1 MGLPAQKHKMTL
13 EDFLAWEAE
22 QPERWEFF
30 NGEAFMMAGGSDVHN
45 AISLNTA
52 FALRQTLRGTRCNVF
67 MSDVRLRLAESDDL
81 FYPDV
86 FVTCS
91 DADRGRRQVK
101 EDPVLIAAVL
111 SPSTEDHDRG
121 DKFAAY
127 RRFSALKTVLFLSQD
142 RAHVECFTRRENGR
156 WVLSEA
162 SGETARLALP
172 AFDFELALALAD
184 LYRDLPDAE
193 ASDPA
198 PVPPPSTPR
207 PPPAA

>member
-1 MGLPAQKHKMTL
+1 MGLPAEKHKMTL

-30 NGEAFMMAGGSDVHN
+30 TGEAFMMAGGSDVHN

-52 FALRQTLRGTRCNVF
+52 FSLRSALDGTRCNVF
-67 MSDVRLRLAESDDL
+67 MFDVRLPRAEDDNL

-91 DADRGRRQVK
+91 DADRARRQVK
-101 EDPVLIAAVL
+101 EDPVLIAEVL
-111 SPSTEDHDRG
+111 SPSTEAYDRG

-127 RRFSALKTVLFLSQD
+127 RRFPGLETVLFLSQD
-142 RAHVECFTRRENGR
+142 RAHVECFTRGEDGR

-162 SGETARLALP
+162 SGDTARLALP
-172 AFDFELALALAD
+172 ALGFELALAD
-184 LYRDLPDAE
+184 LYRDLPDA
-193 ASDPA
+193 
-198 PVPPPSTPR
+198 TPE
-207 PPPAA
+207 PAATAN

>member
-1 MGLPAQKHKMTL
+1 VGLPAPKHKMTL

-30 NGEAFMMAGGSDVHN
+30 NGEAFMMAGGADVHN

-91 DADRGRRQVK
+91 DADRARRQVK
-101 EDPVLIAAVL
+101 EDPVLIAEVL
-111 SPSTEDHDRG
+111 SPSTEAHDRG
-121 DKFAAY
+121 NKFAAY
-127 RRFSALKTVLFLSQD
+127 RRFAALKTVLFLSQD

-172 AFDFELALALAD
+172 AFDFELALAD

-198 PVPPPSTPR
+198 PILPPSTPR

>member
-52 FALRQTLRGTRCNVF
+52 FALRQPLRGTRCNVF

-86 FVTCS
+86 FVTCT
-91 DADRGRRQVK
+91 DADRARRQVK
-101 EDPVLIAAVL
+101 EDPILIAEVL
-111 SPSTEDHDRG
+111 SPSTEAYDRG

-127 RRFSALKTVLFLSQD
+127 RRFAGLKTVLFLSQD
-142 RAHVECFTRRENGR
+142 RAHVECFTRGDDGR

-172 AFDFELALALAD
+172 AFDFELALAD
-184 LYRDLPDAE
+184 LYRDLPDAD

-198 PVPPPSTPR
+198 PIPPPSTPR

>member
-1 MGLPAQKHKMTL
+1 MGLPAPKHKMTL

-30 NGEAFMMAGGSDVHN
+30 NGEAFMMAGGADVHN

-91 DADRGRRQVK
+91 DADRARRQVK
-101 EDPVLIAAVL
+101 EDPTLIAEVL
-111 SPSTEDHDRG
+111 SPSTEAYDRG

-127 RRFSALKTVLFLSQD
+127 RRFAGLKTVLFLSQD
-142 RAHVECFTRRENGR
+142 RAHVECFTRGDDGR

-172 AFDFELALALAD
+172 AFDFELALAD

-193 ASDPA
+193 ATDPA
-198 PVPPPSTPR
+198 PVLPPSTPR

>member
-1 MGLPAQKHKMTL
+1 MTL
-13 EDFLAWEAE
+13 EGFLAWEAE
-22 QPERWEFF
+22 QPERWAFF
-30 NGEAFMMAGGSDVHN
+30 NGEAFMMAGGSDIHN

-91 DADRGRRQVK
+91 DADRARRQVK
-101 EDPVLIAAVL
+101 EDPTLIAEVL
-111 SPSTEDHDRG
+111 SPSTEAYDRG

-127 RRFSALKTVLFLSQD
+127 RRFAGLKTVLFLSQD
-142 RAHVECFTRRENGR
+142 RAHVECFTRGEDGR

-172 AFDFELALALAD
+172 AFDFELALAD

-193 ASDPA
+193 ATDPA
-198 PVPPPSTPR
+198 PVPPPSTPH

>member
-1 MGLPAQKHKMTL
+1 MGLPAPKHKMTL

-91 DADRGRRQVK
+91 DADRARRQVK
-101 EDPVLIAAVL
+101 EDPTLIAEVL
-111 SPSTEDHDRG
+111 SPSTEAYDRG

-127 RRFSALKTVLFLSQD
+127 RRFAGLKTVLFLSQD
-142 RAHVECFTRRENGR
+142 RAHVECFTRGDDGR

-172 AFDFELALALAD
+172 AFDFELALAD

-193 ASDPA
+193 ATDPA
-198 PVPPPSTPR
+198 PVPPPSTPH

>member
-67 MSDVRLRLAESDDL
+67 MSDVRLRLAASDDL

-86 FVTCS
+86 FVTCT
-91 DADRGRRQVK
+91 DADRARRQVK
-101 EDPVLIAAVL
+101 EDPVLIAEVL
-111 SPSTEDHDRG
+111 SPSTEAYDRG

-127 RRFSALKTVLFLSQD
+127 RRFAGLKTVLFLSQD
-142 RAHVECFTRRENGR
+142 RAHVECFTRGEGGR
-156 WVLSEA
+156 WILSEA
-162 SGETARLALP
+162 SGDTASLALP
-172 AFDFELALALAD
+172 AFGFELALAD
-184 LYRDLPDAE
+184 LYRDLPDA
-193 ASDPA
+193 
-198 PVPPPSTPR
+198 TPE
-207 PPPAA
+207 PAATAN

>member
-52 FALRQTLRGTRCNVF
+52 FALRQPLRGTRCNVF

-91 DADRGRRQVK
+91 DADRARRQVK
-101 EDPVLIAAVL
+101 EDPTLIAEVL
-111 SPSTEDHDRG
+111 SPSTEAYDRG

-127 RRFSALKTVLFLSQD
+127 RRFAGLKTVLFLSQD
-142 RAHVECFTRRENGR
+142 RAHVECFTRGDDGR

-172 AFDFELALALAD
+172 AFDFELALAD

>member
-13 EDFLAWEAE
+13 EAFLAWEAE

-52 FALRQTLRGTRCNVF
+52 FALRQPLRGTRCNVF

-91 DADRGRRQVK
+91 DADRARRQVK
-101 EDPVLIAAVL
+101 EDPTLIAEVL
-111 SPSTEDHDRG
+111 SPSTEASDRG

-127 RRFSALKTVLFLSQD
+127 RRFAGLKTVLFLSQD
-142 RAHVECFTRRENGR
+142 RAHVECFTRGDDGR

-172 AFDFELALALAD
+172 AFDFELALAD

>member
-91 DADRGRRQVK
+91 DADRARRQVK
-101 EDPVLIAAVL
+101 EDPVLIAEVL
-111 SPSTEDHDRG
+111 SPSTEAYDRG

-127 RRFSALKTVLFLSQD
+127 RRFAGLKTVLFLSQD
-142 RAHVECFTRRENGR
+142 RAHVECFTRGDDGR

-172 AFDFELALALAD
+172 AYDFELALAD

-198 PVPPPSTPR
+198 PILPPSTPR

>member
-1 MGLPAQKHKMTL
+1 MTL
-13 EDFLAWEAE
+13 EGFLAWEAE
-22 QPERWEFF
+22 QPERWAFF
-30 NGEAFMMAGGSDVHN
+30 NGEAFMMAGGSDIHN

-81 FYPDV
+81 VHPDV
-86 FVTCS
+86 FVTGT
-91 DADRGRRQVK
+91 DADRARRQVK
-101 EDPVLIAAVL
+101 EDPVLIADVL
-111 SPSTEDHDRG
+111 SPSTEASDRG

-172 AFDFELALALAD
+172 AFDFELALAD

>member
-1 MGLPAQKHKMTL
+1 MGLPAPKHKMTL

-45 AISLNTA
+45 VVTGNMYM
-52 FALRQTLRGTRCNVF
+52 ALRIGLQHMRCNVF

-86 FVTCS
+86 FVTCT
-91 DADRGRRQVK
+91 DADRARRQVK
-101 EDPVLIAAVL
+101 EDPILIAEVL
-111 SPSTEDHDRG
+111 SPSTEAHDRG
-121 DKFAAY
+121 DKFVAY
-127 RRFSALKTVLFLSQD
+127 RRFAGLKTVLFLSQD
-142 RAHVECFTRRENGR
+142 RAHVECFTRGEDGR

-172 AFDFELALALAD
+172 AFDFELALAD

-193 ASDPA
+193 PSDPA
-198 PVPPPSTPR
+198 PITPTPS
-207 PPPAA
+207 AA

>member
-91 DADRGRRQVK
+91 DADRARRQVK
-101 EDPVLIAAVL
+101 EDPVLIAEVL
-111 SPSTEDHDRG
+111 SPSTE
-121 DKFAAY
+121 A
-127 RRFSALKTVLFLSQD
+127 
-142 RAHVECFTRRENGR
+142 
-156 WVLSEA
+156 
-162 SGETARLALP
+162 
-172 AFDFELALALAD
+172 
-184 LYRDLPDAE
+184 
-193 ASDPA
+193 
-198 PVPPPSTPR
+198 
-207 PPPAA
+207 